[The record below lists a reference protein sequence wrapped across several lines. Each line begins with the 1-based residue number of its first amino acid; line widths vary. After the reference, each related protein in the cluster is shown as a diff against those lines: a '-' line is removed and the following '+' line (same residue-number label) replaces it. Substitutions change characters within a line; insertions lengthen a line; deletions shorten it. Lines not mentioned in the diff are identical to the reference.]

1 VNAPPNPPTGTA
13 GIPAGAH
20 PVATSSP
27 ITVSVVEDDPG
38 YRNLLSILLDRSPG
52 FRLRAA
58 HPDVP
63 GLLSEIKS
71 DRPQVILMDLELP
84 GPSGVEGV
92 RQALAAAPQ
101 ALVIILTA
109 FDDHEKVFQSLRA
122 GAVGYL
128 LKSSSLVEILDAIQD
143 AVNGGSPMSGPIA
156 RMVVRSLQPQPAN
169 STSDPLSG
177 RERELLDL
185 LAEGLRYKEAA
196 GRMGIS
202 INTVR
207 TYIRRAYEKLQA
219 QSRMEAVR
227 TLQRGA

>member
-1 VNAPPNPPTGTA
+1 
-13 GIPAGAH
+13 
-20 PVATSSP
+20 
-27 ITVSVVEDDPG
+27 
-38 YRNLLSILLDRSPG
+38 
-52 FRLRAA
+52 
-58 HPDVP
+58 
-63 GLLSEIKS
+63 
-71 DRPQVILMDLELP
+71 
-84 GPSGVEGV
+84 VEGV